1 MELRL
6 KKVFT
11 NGCFDVLHIGHIELL
26 KFCRSIGDI
35 VVVGINSDRSVRSLK
50 GEKRPFNNQNE
61 RKAILES
68 LKFVD
73 EVHIFDEETPI
84 NLITQIKPDVIVKG
98 GDYKPEEV
106 VGKEISEVIIFET
119 VDGYSTTKKIKDFTN
134 R

>member
-1 MELRL
+1 M
-6 KKVFT
+6 
-11 NGCFDVLHIGHIELL
+11 GHIELL
-26 KFCRSIGDI
+26 KFCRSIGDT